1 MPALTALDNMIAPV
15 LPYRS
20 RVDHAARTRELID
33 AMGLAGREP
42 AFPAQISGGQQ
53 QRVAIAGALMGEPG
67 VPLADEPTGN
77 LDSTTAA
84 QIFDLLFQL
93 CDERRMTILLAT
105 HEQHIAARW
114 DRLIRFGD
122 RRMVEDLDL
131 TGGEEPGG
139 VSLDRASR
147 LRL

>member
-1 MPALTALDNMIAPV
+1 
-15 LPYRS
+15 
-20 RVDHAARTRELID
+20 
-33 AMGLAGREP
+33 
-42 AFPAQISGGQQ
+42 
-53 QRVAIAGALMGEPG
+53 
-67 VPLADEPTGN
+67 
-77 LDSTTAA
+77 
-84 QIFDLLFQL
+84 
-93 CDERRMTILLAT
+93 MTILLAT